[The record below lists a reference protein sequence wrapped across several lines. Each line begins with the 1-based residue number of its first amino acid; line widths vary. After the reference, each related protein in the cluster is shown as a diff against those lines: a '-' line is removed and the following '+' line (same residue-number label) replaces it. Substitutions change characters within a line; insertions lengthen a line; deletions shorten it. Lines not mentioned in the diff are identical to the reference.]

1 MVGMWIGV
9 LWLDDEDQLSGLPGE
24 QHVLLAYWPDKIFV
38 AAGPLTGLAQ
48 TALTFRAAATEV
60 EGLVQLPR
68 CAHCGAD
75 LGMPDFDAM
84 EPACASS

>member
-1 MVGMWIGV
+1 MWLGV
-9 LWLDDEDQLSGLPGE
+9 LWLDDEDRPSDLRGGDHVQLT
-24 QHVLLAYWPDKIFV
+24 YWTDKILV
-38 AAGPLTGLAQ
+38 GAGPLTGLAQ
-48 TALTFRAAATEV
+48 AALTLRAVATEV
-60 EGLVQLPR
+60 GGLVQLPR